1 MQGRF
6 AAVVADEGETRGR
19 RLEVRLDPLVKRAVP
34 ARAVEA
40 APGLPSAR
48 VRFADGTTVVA
59 RGDVPGDVGVLAL
72 WVRRGSVPPLSCSTD
87 AEGAH
92 LVFGSPDGHRTLSLL
107 VTGLDQ
113 PE

>member
-1 MQGRF
+1 MEGRF
-6 AAVVADEGETRGR
+6 AAVVAAEAESRRR
-19 RLEVRLDPLVKRAVP
+19 RLAVHLDPLVQRAVP

-59 RGDVPGDVGVLAL
+59 RGETPGDVGVLAL
-72 WVRRGSVPPLSCSTD
+72 WVRRGAVPPLSCCTD
-87 AEGAH
+87 AAGAH
-92 LVFGSPDGHRTLSLL
+92 LLFGSPGGHRTLSLL